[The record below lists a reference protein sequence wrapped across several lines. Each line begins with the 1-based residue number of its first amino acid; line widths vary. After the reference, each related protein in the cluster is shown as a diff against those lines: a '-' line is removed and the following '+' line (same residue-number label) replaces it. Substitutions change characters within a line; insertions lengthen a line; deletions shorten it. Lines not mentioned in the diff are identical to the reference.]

1 MIYAAMIDPIKFV
14 RQNILALQPYST
26 ARDEFQGG
34 DVSVWLDA
42 NENPFNNG
50 VNRYPDPHYKILK
63 AKIAKL
69 KGVSEDNIFV
79 GGSGS
84 DEAID
89 LTYRIFCRPGH

>member
-1 MIYAAMIDPIKFV
+1 MTDPITLV
-14 RQNILALQPYST
+14 RPNILALKPYST

-34 DVSVWLDA
+34 DVNVWLDA

-63 AKIAKL
+63 SKIAKL
-69 KGVSEDNIFV
+69 KGVDEDRIFV

-89 LTYRIFCRPGH
+89 LTFRIFCPPGVDKGI